1 METKPIEPK
10 KKESK
15 VIKAIGTIVAIVLM
29 VFAGGIGKQCGRA
42 IVAHTS
48 LGKPQSLSEALTEA
62 AKSLNDDCPI
72 IADDMTTVFKV
83 SYDGNTFCYHNRL
96 DLTYLIEG
104 MTLSDL
110 ETLTEEY
117 LQNAAPKLEIYKY
130 IKEANSQLEYAYYDT
145 NNNHLFTIFIDD
157 SLSDL

>member
-1 METKPIEPK
+1 
-10 KKESK
+10 
-15 VIKAIGTIVAIVLM
+15 M

-42 IVAHTS
+42 IVGNTS
-48 LGKPQSLSEALTEA
+48 LGEPKSLSQVLAEA
-62 AKSLNDDCPI
+62 AQSLNDDCPI
-72 IADDMTTVFKV
+72 ITDDMTTMFKV
-83 SYDGNTFCYHNRL
+83 SYDGDTFCYHSTL

-117 LQNAAPKLEIYKY
+117 LQAEAPKLEIYNY

-145 NNNHLFTIFIDD
+145 NYKHLFTISIDD
-157 SLSDL
+157 SSSIL